1 MKNRFVQA
9 FILVCFF
16 SSLLYVAPAMGLE
29 DEYYRN
35 IKNKATTETVI
46 ETEEITEISTEE
58 QVASIEQNEE
68 IIVGSAEEETETEE
82 VDVIT
87 EKIMDAQKKIDEIN
101 APNSL
106 EWFQKYK
113 EIQNEY
119 SEWIDTDETIY
130 DVFSDEE
137 LNLLFHIV
145 ETEVRTSTNPSDN
158 FDEQVN
164 VCSVI
169 FNRLNDQNYFSDV
182 NTLTG
187 VITQKVRGKSQFS
200 SYGSGAYR
208 NITPTET
215 TKLACE
221 FAYQIGDTTGGAL
234 WFDSTGGSSWAST
247 HRPHSFTDNVGH
259 SFYN

>member
-16 SSLLYVAPAMGLE
+16 SSLLYVAPVKGQE
-29 DEYYRN
+29 DNYGN
-35 IKNKATTETVI
+35 IKNEQTETLSTVVNISSEVKATV
-46 ETEEITEISTEE
+46 
-58 QVASIEQNEE
+58 VQNEE
-68 IIVGSAEEETETEE
+68 LFVGSAEEETETAE
-82 VDVIT
+82 
-87 EKIMDAQKKIDEIN
+87 DEIDTITQKILEAQNKINELN
-101 APNSL
+101 AQNSL
-106 EWFQKYK
+106 EWFQQYK

-119 SEWIDTDETIY
+119 SEWVDPDETIY
-130 DVFSDEE
+130 DVFSESE
-137 LNLLFHIV
+137 LELLFRIV
-145 ETEVRTSTNPSDN
+145 ETEVRTSEPACNN
-158 FDEQVN
+158 FDEQAN

-169 FNRLNDQNYFSDV
+169 FNRLYDQNNFADV
-182 NTLTG
+182 DTLTE
-187 VITQKVRGKSQFS
+187 VLTQKSQFS

-234 WFDSTGGSSWAST
+234 WFDSTGGNSWAST

>member
-16 SSLLYVAPAMGLE
+16 SSLLYVAPVKGQE
-29 DEYYRN
+29 DNYGN
-35 IKNKATTETVI
+35 IKNEQTETLSTIIDISSEVKATV
-46 ETEEITEISTEE
+46 
-58 QVASIEQNEE
+58 VQNEE
-68 IIVGSAEEETETEE
+68 LFVGSAEEETAIE
-82 VDVIT
+82 D
-87 EKIMDAQKKIDEIN
+87 DEIDITTQKNLEAENKINELN
-101 APNSL
+101 ATNSL

-113 EIQNEY
+113 EVQNEY

-137 LNLLFHIV
+137 LNLLFRIV

-187 VITQKVRGKSQFS
+187 VITQKVQGKSQFS

-234 WFDSTGGSSWAST
+234 WFDSTSGNSWASN

-259 SFYN
+259 SFYK